1 MKSTILVLVLA
12 VPAIGL
18 GQSLAEVAKKEKQR
32 REENKKEGKE
42 AKVLSEEDV
51 ERLRPLETTVTSD
64 SGEAG
69 SESGAASSGSSSEE
83 YSSAE
88 YSEEEGGEDVPT
100 SIPPDR
106 PLEERIDIFERMK
119 RHYLAQAAEIDQQVR
134 ENETKLRKAQ
144 ADLASA
150 STAGGAGLPVAPG
163 AAPVP
168 GQLTGQESAALAEEV
183 NKLQAINK
191 QLQTQKDQLK
201 LDLQAKGR
209 VAGIPAGY
217 LRF

>member
-12 VPAIGL
+12 LPAIGL
-18 GQSLAEVAKKEKQR
+18 GQSLAEVAKKEKER
-32 REENKKEGKE
+32 RESNKKEGKE

-51 ERLRPLETTVTSD
+51 ERLRPYETTV
-64 SGEAG
+64 SGGPDETGSEGSSAG
-69 SESGAASSGSSSEE
+69 SYEPSSEE
-83 YSSAE
+83 YASGE
-88 YSEEEGGEDVPT
+88 FSEGEEDVPT

-106 PLEERIDIFERMK
+106 PLPERIDMFERMK
-119 RHYLAQAAEIDQQVR
+119 RHYLAQAAEIDQQIR

-150 STAGGAGLPVAPG
+150 SAAGGAGLPVAPG
-163 AAPVP
+163 AAPVG
-168 GQLTGQESAALAEEV
+168 GQLTGQESASLAEEV
-183 NKLQAINK
+183 NRLQAINK

-201 LDLQAKGR
+201 LDLQEKGR
-209 VAGIPAGY
+209 VAGIPPGY